1 MPSKKKKSN
10 QPPANQ
16 LVYSGPARP
25 LAVIEQTQ
33 LVTKLMSLATVIS
46 SNGSGVINN
55 TFGLQNPSSF
65 SNWADMAGVYDEYR
79 VLSATIKFIPSNGY
93 NKVVATQ
100 SCANPIFVVLDRD
113 SVTTLAT
120 QTAAL
125 AYDSVEMYDL
135 ERPFTYSKY
144 KMNGAREATFIT
156 TAAPANLGAYA
167 FFANNLTASLQY
179 GTVLMQML
187 VQFRASA

>member
-1 MPSKKKKSN
+1 MPRSKKKN
-10 QPPANQ
+10 DQPSAST
-16 LVYSGPARP
+16 LKYSGPARP

-33 LVTKLMSLATVIS
+33 LVTKLMSLSFVIS

-79 VLSATIKFIPSNGY
+79 VLSATIKYVPSNGY

-100 SCANPIFVVLDRD
+100 TCLTPLFVVLDRD

-120 QTAAL
+120 TTAAL
-125 AYDSVEMYDL
+125 AYDSVEMFDL

-156 TAAPANLGAYA
+156 TAAPANLGAYC
-167 FFANNLTASLQY
+167 FWANNLTASLQY